1 MILPGGKIVTVRLTF
16 AFLGVAL
23 IIKTA
28 DSIEIED
35 VQFLHKG
42 QICVKILNI
51 DQNYIFCKYF
61 ADEKSFRLVGN
72 SIEVSLASREL
83 SYVTVLT

>member
-1 MILPGGKIVTVRLTF
+1 MNQKKGKMIMPGGKIVTAQLSF

-28 DSIEIED
+28 YSIEIED
-35 VQFLHKG
+35 IQFLHKG

-51 DQNYIFCKYF
+51 SQTYIFLQIF
-61 ADEKSFRLVGN
+61 S
-72 SIEVSLASREL
+72 
-83 SYVTVLT
+83 